1 MHQRI
6 SRSSSKFLDLVNE
19 FKGYSYQTDHSDRP
33 DEIKDVRLISGTY
46 NDQEELLDT
55 LCSRSYGNPGCAYI
69 GIYLPKK
76 SSKAFL
82 NARSDFEKKLKDYKD
97 FEKSLDITYGRKS
110 SKVTC
115 PRCGSNISL
124 AYGKGKTS
132 CPVCHSSKIIS
143 DSNWKKLKTKKDIME
158 KASLK
163 LDNEVGKLGGT
174 FICGFE
180 YHC

>member
-1 MHQRI
+1 MHQRL
-6 SRSSSKFLDLVNE
+6 SRSSSKFLDLVDE
-19 FKGYSYQTDHSDRP
+19 FKGYSYQTDYHDRP
-33 DEIKDVRLISGTY
+33 DEIEDVRLISGTF
-46 NDQEELLDT
+46 NDKEKLLDT
-55 LCSRSYGNPGCAYI
+55 LCGKSYSTGYAYI

-82 NARSDFEKKLKDYKD
+82 NARSDFEKKLKDYNNFKN
-97 FEKSLDITYGRKS
+97 SLDITYGRKS

-124 AYGKGKTS
+124 AYGKGKTC

-158 KASLK
+158 KASEK
-163 LDNEVGKLGGT
+163 LSSEVGKLGGT

>member
-1 MHQRI
+1 MHQRL

-19 FKGYSYQTDHSDRP
+19 FKGYSYQTDYNDKP
-33 DEIKDVRLISGTY
+33 YEIKDVLLISGTF
-46 NDQEELLDT
+46 NDQEKLRNT
-55 LCSRSYGNPGCAYI
+55 LCGRSYGTDYAYA

-82 NARSDFEKKLKDYKD
+82 NARNDFEKKLKDYND
-97 FEKSLDITYGRKS
+97 FKRSLDITYGRKS
-110 SKVTC
+110 NKVTC

-124 AYGKGKTS
+124 AYGKGKIC
-132 CPVCHSSKIIS
+132 CPVCSSSKIIS
-143 DSNWKKLKTKKDIME
+143 DSNWNKLKTKKEIME

-163 LDNEVGKLGGT
+163 ISTEVEKLGGT